1 MNMELKIPPALVMA
15 FFGGAMWAFD
25 TYLFSGFDV
34 IPVSYWIS
42 RFFLLMAVILGVL
55 GLIQFYWN
63 STSIDPHKPE
73 KAGNLVTG
81 GIYRLSRNPMYVA
94 LLFLLIG
101 FGFRLQNLPSL
112 LLVPLF
118 IWYMNRFQIKPEEE
132 VLMEK
137 FGEEYRKYTS
147 RVRRWL

>member
-1 MNMELKIPPALVMA
+1 MNMELKIPPALVMVL
-15 FFGGAMWAFD
+15 FGGAMWAFD

-34 IPVSYWIS
+34 IPASYWIS
-42 RFFLLMAVILGVL
+42 RFFLLMAVMLGVL
-55 GLIQFYWN
+55 GLFQFHRN

-73 KAGNLVTG
+73 KAANLVTG

-112 LLVPLF
+112 LFVPLF
-118 IWYMNRFQIKPEEE
+118 ILYMNRFQIKPEEE

-137 FGEEYRKYTS
+137 FGEEYRQYTS
-147 RVRRWL
+147 NVRRWL